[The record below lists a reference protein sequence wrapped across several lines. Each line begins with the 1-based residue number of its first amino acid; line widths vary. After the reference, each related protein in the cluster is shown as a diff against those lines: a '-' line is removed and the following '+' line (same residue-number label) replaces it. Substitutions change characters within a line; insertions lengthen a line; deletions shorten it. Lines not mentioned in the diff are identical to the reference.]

1 MLAGERGGHGAE
13 LLPILSAGLSAE
25 GGMGD
30 HEHLDMSI
38 GLGLTSNEH
47 VALTGLATSRRS
59 AKDLMLR
66 YDEVLSER
74 LQRESEQDALL
85 HLLRWLGRPW
95 ATMQRTISGRACG
108 GQTTLF

>member
-1 MLAGERGGHGAE
+1 
-13 LLPILSAGLSAE
+13 
-25 GGMGD
+25 MGD

-47 VALTGLATSRRS
+47 VALTGLAASRRS

-74 LQRESEQDALL
+74 LQRESDQDPAAA
-85 HLLRWLGRPW
+85 PS
-95 ATMQRTISGRACG
+95 AVAEAPESDDAEDDSAASPAA

>member
-1 MLAGERGGHGAE
+1 MRAE
-13 LLPILSAGLSAE
+13 LLPILSSGLSAE
-25 GGMGD
+25 GSMGD

-38 GLGLTSNEH
+38 GLGLSSNEH

-74 LQRESEQDALL
+74 LQQDA
-85 HLLRWLGRPW
+85 
-95 ATMQRTISGRACG
+95 ATPSPPPTSATEQENDTETGEADDAATTPAA

>member
-1 MLAGERGGHGAE
+1 
-13 LLPILSAGLSAE
+13 
-25 GGMGD
+25 MGD

-85 HLLRWLGRPW
+85 HLLRWLKRPW
-95 ATMQRTISGRACG
+95 ATMQRTIQRPRLRPVRPRCSDPLRRRPSFSRPAPATWMAKRG
-108 GQTTLF
+108 

>member
-1 MLAGERGGHGAE
+1 
-13 LLPILSAGLSAE
+13 
-25 GGMGD
+25 MGD

-38 GLGLTSNEH
+38 GLGLSSNEH
-47 VALTGLATSRRS
+47 VALTGLAFSRRS

-74 LQRESEQDALL
+74 LQQEELEPTDSAAHAPDVPADGDERRESDGSPA
-85 HLLRWLGRPW
+85 
-95 ATMQRTISGRACG
+95 G